1 MARKKTEKS
10 EMPAVE
16 AKPLLK
22 LVRLE
27 LPSDY
32 HRDLRVIAAKQETT
46 MAILARKLIKE
57 YVDQQRKAG
66 KV

>member
-1 MARKKTEKS
+1 MGRKKSTEKPT
-10 EMPAVE
+10 MPTTRA
-16 AKPLLK
+16 ALR

-27 LPSDY
+27 VPPAY

-46 MAILARKLIKE
+46 MAVLARRLLQESI
-57 YVDQQRKAG
+57 DQQRHAG

>member
-1 MARKKTEKS
+1 MARKKAEEP
-10 EMPAVE
+10 EMPAP
-16 AKPLLK
+16 ATKPLLR

-27 LPSDY
+27 LPGDY

-46 MAILARKLIKE
+46 MAILARKLISE

>member
-1 MARKKTEKS
+1 MAGKKAEKPKMS
-10 EMPAVE
+10 AT
-16 AKPLLK
+16 KPLLK

-46 MAILARKLIKE
+46 MAILARKLMIG

>member
-1 MARKKTEKS
+1 MGRKKTEKP

-46 MAILARKLIKE
+46 MALLARKLIKE
-57 YVDQQRKAG
+57 YVGQQRKAG

>member
-1 MARKKTEKS
+1 MARKKAEKP
-10 EMPAVE
+10 EMQAT
-16 AKPLLK
+16 KPLLK

-46 MAILARKLIKE
+46 MAILARQLIKE

>member
-10 EMPAVE
+10 EMPAT
-16 AKPLLK
+16 KPLLR

-27 LPSDY
+27 LSSDY

-46 MAILARKLIKE
+46 MAILARKLLMDFI
-57 YVDQQRKAG
+57 DQQRKAG